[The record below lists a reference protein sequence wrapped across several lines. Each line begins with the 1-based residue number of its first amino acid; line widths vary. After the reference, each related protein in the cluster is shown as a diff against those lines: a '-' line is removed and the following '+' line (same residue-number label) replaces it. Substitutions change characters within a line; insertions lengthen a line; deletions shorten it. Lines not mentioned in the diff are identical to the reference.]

1 MELLNTFLV
10 QNGHA
15 ITGEV
20 WLGILSHSVIEFA
33 ENIAKSTYN
42 GIFKLRL
49 ATQNP
54 RTSFF

>member
-10 QNGHA
+10 QNGHV

-33 ENIAKSTYN
+33 ENIAKSTMEFSN
-42 GIFKLRL
+42 
-49 ATQNP
+49 
-54 RTSFF
+54 